1 MLLCF
6 YKLLNCRHIFFK
18 LQIICNYNNT
28 NYDTCANLKFYIQKH
43 TAFFLRKCSS
53 IAGYCI
59 AKIFKV
65 PFGRCGNIGRQQ
77 KIVLC
82 LSAFL
87 LRLSM
92 EVLLLSF
99 VVCTLFLLAFALSHS
114 LGGYDSV
121 TTRLKLGDISF
132 TPRNSVAA
140 RQFLHSVTNWK
151 QLGQPVCFPK
161 AVCKYP

>member
-1 MLLCF
+1 MLMCF
-6 YKLLNCRHIFFK
+6 YKLLNCRHIFFFK

-59 AKIFKV
+59 ARIFKV
-65 PFGRCGNIGRQQ
+65 PFGRCGDIGHQQ
-77 KIVLC
+77 KIVVC
-82 LSAFL
+82 LSAFFIEVVHGS
-87 LRLSM
+87 LRFLSC
-92 EVLLLSF
+92 F
-99 VVCTLFLLAFALSHS
+99 CTLFLLPFALSRS

-132 TPRNSVAA
+132 TPRKT
-140 RQFLHSVTNWK
+140 QWL
-151 QLGQPVCFPK
+151 LGNFYIQ
-161 AVCKYP
+161 

>member
-1 MLLCF
+1 MCLRGSSGLIMLMCF
-6 YKLLNCRHIFFK
+6 YKLLNCRHIFFFK

-59 AKIFKV
+59 ARIFKV
-65 PFGRCGNIGRQQ
+65 LFGRCGDIGHQQ
-77 KIVLC
+77 KIVVC

-92 EVLLLSF
+92 EACDFCPAFVLYF
-99 VVCTLFLLAFALSHS
+99 YFLLRFP
-114 LGGYDSV
+114 V
-121 TTRLKLGDISF
+121 
-132 TPRNSVAA
+132 
-140 RQFLHSVTNWK
+140 HSVVMI
-151 QLGQPVCFPK
+151 QSPPG
-161 AVCKYP
+161 

>member
-1 MLLCF
+1 MCLRGSSGLIMLLCF
-6 YKLLNCRHIFFK
+6 YKLLNCRHIFLK

-92 EVLLLSF
+92 EACDL
-99 VVCTLFLLAFALSHS
+99 CPAFELCGLYFIFTCFCAFPF
-114 LGGYDSV
+114 
-121 TTRLKLGDISF
+121 TRWL
-132 TPRNSVAA
+132 
-140 RQFLHSVTNWK
+140 
-151 QLGQPVCFPK
+151 
-161 AVCKYP
+161 